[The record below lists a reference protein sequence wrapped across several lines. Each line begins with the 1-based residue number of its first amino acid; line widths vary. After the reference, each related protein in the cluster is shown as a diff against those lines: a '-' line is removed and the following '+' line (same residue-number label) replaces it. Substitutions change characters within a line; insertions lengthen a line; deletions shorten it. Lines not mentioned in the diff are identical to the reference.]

1 MAISQ
6 ELLDDGDVASG
17 VAQTPVK
24 RAQKYFAH
32 CDDEE
37 RLMV

>member
-1 MAISQ
+1 MAMSL
-6 ELLDDGDVASG
+6 ELLDDGNVASG

-24 RAQKYFAH
+24 RAQKYFTH
-32 CDDEE
+32 YDDEE